1 MTIRTLAEANAL
13 LAAYAAKQPPAT
25 DKDLKF
31 DQVKQLMAVLDNPQ
45 DKLRVIHI
53 AGTSGKTS
61 TAYYVAA
68 LIAAAGKSV
77 GLTTSPHVN
86 GVNERVQINGEPL
99 PETEFC
105 GELTEFMKI
114 VQATDL
120 SPSYFVLLYAF
131 AMWVFVRRGVEY
143 GVTETGIGGLLDA
156 TNVATRPDKIC
167 IITDIGLDHTDLLGS
182 TLPEITSH
190 KIGIVHEHNHVFMYE
205 QSDEIMRIVRKWTT
219 QHQAPLHIFDE
230 GAERQT
236 QHQALVTRPVYQQ
249 RNWLLAYGTYRYLE
263 ERDSLK
269 HLTGQVLRQTQT
281 VQVPGRMDIKHIK
294 GKTLVMDGAHNVQKM
309 TAFIGS
315 FQRAYPGVKPA
326 VLLGVRDTKD
336 YDGLIPLMISFASR
350 IIVTTF
356 SAIQDA
362 QIHSTDPEELART
375 LRHAGMKQVAVM
387 SDQHE
392 AFQALLETPER
403 VCVITGSFY
412 LLGQIR
418 NNEQI

>member
-1 MTIRTLAEANAL
+1 VTIRTLAEANAL

-131 AMWVFVRRGVEY
+131 AMWVFVRR
-143 GVTETGIGGLLDA
+143 A
-156 TNVATRPDKIC
+156 S
-167 IITDIGLDHTDLLGS
+167 S
-182 TLPEITSH
+182 TVL
-190 KIGIVHEHNHVFMYE
+190 
-205 QSDEIMRIVRKWTT
+205 QR
-219 QHQAPLHIFDE
+219 
-230 GAERQT
+230 
-236 QHQALVTRPVYQQ
+236 LV
-249 RNWLLAYGTYRYLE
+249 
-263 ERDSLK
+263 
-269 HLTGQVLRQTQT
+269 
-281 VQVPGRMDIKHIK
+281 
-294 GKTLVMDGAHNVQKM
+294 
-309 TAFIGS
+309 
-315 FQRAYPGVKPA
+315 
-326 VLLGVRDTKD
+326 
-336 YDGLIPLMISFASR
+336 
-350 IIVTTF
+350 
-356 SAIQDA
+356 SAA
-362 QIHSTDPEELART
+362 CSMPRT
-375 LRHAGMKQVAVM
+375 LRPARTKSA
-387 SDQHE
+387 
-392 AFQALLETPER
+392 
-403 VCVITGSFY
+403 
-412 LLGQIR
+412 
-418 NNEQI
+418 